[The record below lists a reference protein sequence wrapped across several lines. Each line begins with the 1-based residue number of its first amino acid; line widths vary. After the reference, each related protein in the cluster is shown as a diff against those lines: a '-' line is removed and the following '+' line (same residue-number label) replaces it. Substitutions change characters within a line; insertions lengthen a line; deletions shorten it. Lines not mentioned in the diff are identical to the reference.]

1 MRKARPLGLTGDGA
15 SLLVVTDDGEQ
26 IAIPADE
33 RLTAALRGD
42 RARLG
47 QLEIDMESQ
56 LRPRE
61 IQARVRAGEA
71 VESVAQAAGVPIE
84 RIEPFA
90 APVLAERAHVVGM
103 AIAGTVRRRGEAASV
118 RGLKGTV
125 ATRLLQRGLDFDDVE
140 WDAWKRPD
148 ARWVLQASYES
159 GSRHH
164 VATFLFDIA
173 GRFSIAEDDEAR
185 WLIEENTPAHG
196 PQPGR
201 RRTTDPDNEPT
212 IDLDDEL
219 ALVRATLTENGPDAY
234 GLATGLQ
241 DIHDYAP
248 AELEEVDGVYDLVP
262 PRTEMD
268 VLYDMI
274 SGIDEDSVRIYKG
287 LQQPVTPRGEQTP
300 REEPEQL
307 SLFAEHAEA
316 RPVVPGERK
325 KSPPRPRDDAPE
337 EAASE
342 ADEPSAPTKRSR
354 GKRASV
360 PTWDEIMFGPKD

>member
-1 MRKARPLGLTGDGA
+1 M
-15 SLLVVTDDGEQ
+15 
-26 IAIPADE
+26 
-33 RLTAALRGD
+33 
-42 RARLG
+42 
-47 QLEIDMESQ
+47 
-56 LRPRE
+56 
-61 IQARVRAGEA
+61 
-71 VESVAQAAGVPIE
+71 
-84 RIEPFA
+84 
-90 APVLAERAHVVGM
+90 
-103 AIAGTVRRRGEAASV
+103 
-118 RGLKGTV
+118 
-125 ATRLLQRGLDFDDVE
+125 
-140 WDAWKRPD
+140 
-148 ARWVLQASYES
+148 
-159 GSRHH
+159 
-164 VATFLFDIA
+164 
-173 GRFSIAEDDEAR
+173 
-185 WLIEENTPAHG
+185 
-196 PQPGR
+196 
-201 RRTTDPDNEPT
+201 
-212 IDLDDEL
+212 
-219 ALVRATLTENGPDAY
+219 
-234 GLATGLQ
+234 
-241 DIHDYAP
+241 
-248 AELEEVDGVYDLVP
+248 YDLVP

>member
-1 MRKARPLGLTGDGA
+1 MRGQRARRIDGA
-15 SLLVVTDDGEQ
+15 KV
-26 IAIPADE
+26 
-33 RLTAALRGD
+33 D
-42 RARLG
+42 R
-47 QLEIDMESQ
+47 
-56 LRPRE
+56 P
-61 IQARVRAGEA
+61 ARVRAGEA

-148 ARWVLQASYES
+148 SRWVLQATYAS
-159 GSRHH
+159 GSRQH

-185 WLIEENTPAHG
+185 WLIEESTAAHG

-212 IDLDDEL
+212 IDLDDEM
-219 ALVRATLTENGPDAY
+219 ALVRATLVESGPDSY

-241 DIHDYAP
+241 DVHDYAP

-262 PRTEMD
+262 PRNEMD

-287 LQQPVTPRGEQTP
+287 LQQPVTPR
-300 REEPEQL
+300 EEPEQL
-307 SLFAEHAEA
+307 SLFAEHADA
-316 RPVVPGERK
+316 RPVVPRQSK
-325 KSPPRPRDDAPE
+325 KVAPTPRSDAPE
-337 EAASE
+337 EVASE
-342 ADEPSAPTKRSR
+342 EEQPPPTPKRSR
-354 GKRASV
+354 SKRASV
-360 PTWDEIMFGPKD
+360 PTWDEIMFGPKE